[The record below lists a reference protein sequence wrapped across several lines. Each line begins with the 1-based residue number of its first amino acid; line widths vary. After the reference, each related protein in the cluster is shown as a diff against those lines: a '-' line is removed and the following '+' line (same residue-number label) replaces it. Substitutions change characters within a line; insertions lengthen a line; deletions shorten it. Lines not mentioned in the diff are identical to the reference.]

1 MPAGNKTQKPQVV
14 IDTNVFVSGL
24 NFRGRPREVLD
35 LAWRKQIEV
44 YISPFILEEL
54 KRVLEEDFGWERGRI
69 EVTIKRIKKEIIQI
83 QPKTKISVIKEKE
96 VDNRILECGVEG
108 KAQYLISGDKRH
120 LLPLKEYKGMKIVSP
135 AQFLKTISQEASSGN
150 F

>member
-1 MPAGNKTQKPQVV
+1 MPVGNKTEKPQVV

-24 NFRGRPREVLD
+24 NFRGRPREVVD

-54 KRVLEEDFGWERGRI
+54 KRVLEEDFGWDRERI
-69 EVTIKRIKKEIIQI
+69 EVTIERIKEETIQV

-96 VDNRILECGVEG
+96 ADNRILECGVGG
-108 KAQYLISGDKRH
+108 KVQYIISGDRRH
-120 LLPLKEYKGMKIVSP
+120 PLPLKEYKSIKILSP
-135 AQFLKTISQEASSGN
+135 AQFLEIISQEASPGS

>member
-1 MPAGNKTQKPQVV
+1 MPIGNKTQKPQVV

-54 KRVLEEDFGWERGRI
+54 KRVLEEDFGWNKERI
-69 EVTIKRIKKEIIQI
+69 ERTIERIKEETVQV
-83 QPKTKISVIKEKE
+83 QPKIKISAIKEKE
-96 VDNRILECGVEG
+96 ADNRILECSIEG
-108 KAQYLISGDKRH
+108 KAEYIISGDRRH
-120 LLPLKEYKGMKIVSP
+120 LLPLKEYKGIKILSP
-135 AQFLKTISQEASSGN
+135 AQFLRSISQEASSGS